1 MTHLSPKQVAKALGV
16 SESSIKRW
24 CDQGTVPVVK
34 TAGGHRRIPCH
45 TVDQLLANGGAFD
58 SVAIDSVAF
67 TGPEGGLHASNRESE
82 PAGVETSSASIPLD
96 ECRRE
101 FLAALQQGREG
112 RCRQLISRLLASGH
126 SRSTAADLLIS
137 DALHHFGH
145 MWEQGDLAIYQE
157 RRACGICQGLLHE
170 LKQSIPVPLN
180 GPVAIGGST
189 SNDAYQLA
197 TQLVELGL
205 RELGWQATSLG
216 CNLPFQTFRAAVHE
230 YRPRLLWFSISV
242 VASEEDF
249 VRDFNE
255 LADSI
260 GGSTAI
266 VVGGRAATDSL
277 RPRLRYTAHCD
288 SLSHLAELAQKF
300 VVPPRNP

>member
-1 MTHLSPKQVAKALGV
+1 MTHLSPKQAAKALGV

-24 CDQGTVPVVK
+24 CDQGTVPVIK

-45 TVDQLLANGGAFD
+45 SVDQLLANGGAFD
-58 SVAIDSVAF
+58 SVAL
-67 TGPEGGLHASNRESE
+67 TGSEGGSHASNLGSE
-82 PAGVETSSASIPLD
+82 PTGVETSPASISLD

-101 FLAALQQGREG
+101 FLVALQQGREG
-112 RCRQLISRLLASGH
+112 RCRHLIGSLLASGH
-126 SRSTAADLLIS
+126 SRSTAADLLMRDS
-137 DALHHFGH
+137 LHHFGH

-216 CNLPFQTFRAAVHE
+216 CNLPFQTFRAAVQE

-300 VVPPRNP
+300 VVPPRSP

>member
-24 CDQGTVPVVK
+24 CDQGTVPVIK

-58 SVAIDSVAF
+58 SVVFDPAALNGSK
-67 TGPEGGLHASNRESE
+67 GGLHASNFESE
-82 PAGVETSSASIPLD
+82 PAGVETSPASISLE

-101 FLAALQQGREG
+101 FLFALQQGREG
-112 RCRQLISRLLASGH
+112 RCRQLISSLLVFGH
-126 SRSTAADLLIS
+126 SRSTSADLLIS

-145 MWEQGDLAIYQE
+145 LWEQGDLAIYQE

-189 SNDAYQLA
+189 SNDTYQLA
-197 TQLVELGL
+197 TQLVELSL
-205 RELGWQATSLG
+205 RDLGWQATSLG
-216 CNLPFQTFRAAVHE
+216 CNLPFQTFKAAVQE
-230 YRPRLLWFSISV
+230 YRPQLLWFSISV
-242 VASEEDF
+242 VASEADF
-249 VRDFNE
+249 VRDFND

-260 GGSTAI
+260 SSSTAI

-300 VVPPRNP
+300 VVLPQNP

>member
-1 MTHLSPKQVAKALGV
+1 MTHLSPKQAAKALGV

-24 CDQGTVPVVK
+24 CDQGTVPVIK
-34 TAGGHRRIPCH
+34 TAGGHRRIPSH
-45 TVDQLLANGGAFD
+45 SVDQLLSSGRSFD
-58 SVAIDSVAF
+58 LVALNSSTD
-67 TGPEGGLHASNRESE
+67 GLHGSNLRSE
-82 PAGVETSSASIPLD
+82 PAGVEPSSALMSLD

-101 FLAALQQGREG
+101 FLFALQQGREG
-112 RCRQLISRLLASGH
+112 RCRQLIRSLLVSGH
-126 SRSTAADLLIS
+126 LRSTAADLLIS
-137 DALHHFGH
+137 DSLHHFGH
-145 MWEQGDLAIYQE
+145 LWEQGDLAIYQE

-170 LKQSIPVPLN
+170 LKQSTAVPLN

-189 SNDAYQLA
+189 SSDTYELA

-205 RELGWQATSLG
+205 RDLGWQATSLG
-216 CNLPFQTFRAAVHE
+216 CNLPFQTFRAAVQE

-249 VRDFNE
+249 VRDFND
-255 LADSI
+255 LADSVSS
-260 GGSTAI
+260 STAI

-300 VVPPRNP
+300 VVPLRNP